1 MFVFSSRRR
10 HTRCAL
16 VTGVQT
22 CALPILIDAGLIDTF
37 TADPANAAY
46 FVLDETSTLAN
57 ATLGDLDLGEDIASG
72 YAMAN
77 LDFGSI
83 TVTPG
88 IRVERTD
95 LTIRGVQP
103 ENETDVVAVNAKRH
117 YTTRIPNLTLRIEP
131 TDQVNTGL

>member
-1 MFVFSSRRR
+1 MSRVGGG
-10 HTRCAL
+10 HDYLITP
-16 VTGVQT
+16 V
-22 CALPILIDAGLIDTF
+22 IDAGLIDTF

-95 LTIRGVQP
+95 LTIRGFQL
-103 ENETDVVAVNAKRH
+103 ENETDEIGRASCRERVCQYVYVPVVAV
-117 YTTRIPNLTLRIEP
+117 TLKKK
-131 TDQVNTGL
+131 

>member
-1 MFVFSSRRR
+1 MSRVGGG
-10 HTRCAL
+10 HDYLITP
-16 VTGVQT
+16 V
-22 CALPILIDAGLIDTF
+22 IDAGLIDTF

-95 LTIRGVQP
+95 LTIRGFQL
-103 ENETDVVAVNAKRH
+103 ENETDVVDVNEIGRD
-117 YTTRIPNLTLRIEP
+117 TSELQSLMRISIA
-131 TDQVNTGL
+131 

>member
-1 MFVFSSRRR
+1 MRISDWSSDV
-10 HTRCAL
+10 CSSDL
-16 VTGVQT
+16 
-22 CALPILIDAGLIDTF
+22 
-37 TADPANAAY
+37 
-46 FVLDETSTLAN
+46 LDETSTLAN

-95 LTIRGVQP
+95 LTIRGFQL
-103 ENETDVVAVNAKRH
+103 ENETDVVAVNAKRSEESSVGKEGI
-117 YTTRIPNLTLRIEP
+117 RRCRSRWS
-131 TDQVNTGL
+131 QVH